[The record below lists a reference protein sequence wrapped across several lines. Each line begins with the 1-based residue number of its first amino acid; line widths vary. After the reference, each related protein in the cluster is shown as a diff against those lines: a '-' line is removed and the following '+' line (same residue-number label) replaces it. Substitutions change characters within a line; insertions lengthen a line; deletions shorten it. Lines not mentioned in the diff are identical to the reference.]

1 MKVLRAGAKED
12 HERGRPN
19 VLVVIQAFHNHLQQ
33 NQGEK
38 IVANF
43 TNTSKMKNLDI
54 HKITLHVVPRT
65 CNLVFGLPLIRPHH
79 CNHICSIYQIDR
91 NENIFLIVRWTVIR
105 LPQGVITLYDFARL
119 S

>member
-38 IVANF
+38 IVKNCKNF
-43 TNTSKMKNLDI
+43 TNTSKMI
-54 HKITLHVVPRT
+54 PAIVVSVDRALNEHRT
-65 CNLVFGLPLIRPHH
+65 VE
-79 CNHICSIYQIDR
+79 S
-91 NENIFLIVRWTVIR
+91 ENPERF
-105 LPQGVITLYDFARL
+105 
-119 S
+119 